1 MGAPP
6 EPFVAPPRPPA
17 PLPPRALA
25 PPEAP
30 PGCPAAPVEPPLPTT
45 PPEPPI
51 IEPPEPDDMTPPEP
65 CAPPEDGGTAP
76 LPPELAPPEPLAV
89 VPPPPCGAALPPEPA
104 PEDEP
109 SPWQAASSGRTS
121 PNANRPRRAAKNRP
135 FIGSDDN
142 PVQTEKRQGRQ
153 GAGSA
158 REPELL
164 VSGACSRFLLAFLA
178 SRRPGA
184 LPSDGPHESRRCL
197 FLEPEGR
204 VVTLPP
210 GVPGVPGALALCL
223 PDGG

>member
-6 EPFVAPPRPPA
+6 EPFVAPPRHPA

-30 PGCPAAPVEPPLPTT
+30 PGCPAAPDEPPQPAT

-65 CAPPEDGGTAP
+65 GAPPEDGGTAP

-89 VPPPPCGAALPPEPA
+89 VPPPPCGAALPPDPA

-109 SPWQAASSGRTS
+109 SPWQAASRSREAHPNRDRTG
-121 PNANRPRRAAKNRP
+121 RAAKDRP

-142 PVQTEKRQGRQ
+142 AGTDGDTP
-153 GAGSA
+153 GAPGCGSA
-158 REPELL
+158 RESRSCWCPD
-164 VSGACSRFLLAFLA
+164 CSRFLLAFLA
-178 SRRPGA
+178 FLASWRFAFRRSA
-184 LPSDGPHESRRCL
+184 R
-197 FLEPEGR
+197 EPEMF
-204 VVTLPP
+204 VS
-210 GVPGVPGALALCL
+210 GA
-223 PDGG
+223 